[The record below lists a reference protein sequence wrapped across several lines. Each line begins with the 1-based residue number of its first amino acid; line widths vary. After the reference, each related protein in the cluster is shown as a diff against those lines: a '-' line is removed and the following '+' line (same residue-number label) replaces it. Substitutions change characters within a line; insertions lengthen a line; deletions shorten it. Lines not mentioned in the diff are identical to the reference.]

1 MLKIFLSSKLKK
13 KKSNSKNKIMKSK
26 LIPNF
31 LKLLSIVLII
41 VLIYQTIATKS
52 EITELRK
59 EINTNTQ
66 AENYPNL
73 SDVMD
78 KLESKKEWNEYIL
91 KDCSTINSLL
101 SLKEEELERLADNDV
116 EIHFKSNLKK
126 YKIVFGSQIINEWTN
141 CGFIAPV
148 EMTAL
153 PNVTSNVKDN
163 RIFDKF
169 ITKRMGTASWIYLN
183 DEKIKGEIFK
193 ALKNGNYDTTSQ
205 IKIK

>member
-1 MLKIFLSSKLKK
+1 
-13 KKSNSKNKIMKSK
+13 MKSK

-31 LKLLSIVLII
+31 LKLIGMTLVI
-41 VLIYQTIATKS
+41 VLIYQTIATKH
-52 EITELRK
+52 EIAELRK
-59 EINTNTQ
+59 AININTQ

-101 SLKEEELERLADNDV
+101 SLKEEELERLSSDNA
-116 EIHFKSNLKK
+116 EIHFKNDLKN
-126 YKIVFGSQIINEWTN
+126 YKIIFSTQIINEWTN
-141 CGFIAPV
+141 CGFITPV
-148 EMTAL
+148 EVTSIH
-153 PNVTSNVKDN
+153 NVTSNTKN
-163 RIFDKF
+163 SRIFDKF
-169 ITKRMGTASWIYLN
+169 ITKRLGTASWIYLN